1 WIVETVNHHAIDLG
15 FSAFNLQIDVFA
27 EILGELAYQ
36 TREALEQ
43 FADRLHTGGQCG
55 ALQLGRIARSTIE
68 CFCQCCHECG
78 SLSFDRKLCEL
89 FEQNGSL
96 IGCLYRF
103 AGDFEQSVELDRID
117 AYAVFLDA
125 VLVATT
131 ATTFYAVPAAFG
143 CGRCRSRCRWC

>member
-1 WIVETVNHHAIDLG
+1 
-15 FSAFNLQIDVFA
+15 
-27 EILGELAYQ
+27 
-36 TREALEQ
+36 
-43 FADRLHTGGQCG
+43 
-55 ALQLGRIARSTIE
+55 
-68 CFCQCCHECG
+68 QCCHECG

-143 CGRCRSRCRWC
+143 CARGRGRCRWCGSRGCSWFSRHCVWHFRCARYRVCWHHGRIHSLPIQLAVG